1 MRPSHLLA
9 LPLVLA
15 ALTRPARAQEVAG
28 RLVGDGGAPVVA
40 ARLQLVAADSEVVA
54 DGVSGADGRFSLA
67 APDTGAYR
75 ILATAAGG
83 AGVFFGPLRIA
94 GDGRTSVVLHLPR
107 SGTQGDV
114 TLAPL
119 TAVARPQS
127 PLLERRGF
135 YQRKSVHY
143 GRFLTG
149 EEIARLP
156 GRTML
161 DHVRG
166 LGIMVEPY
174 GPQAFSLYRF
184 QKGAR
189 CYLAVFVDGQQ
200 SRNRVLLQLTDADVE
215 GLEYYH
221 DDDIPAEYNPY
232 LVRGWSCG
240 VVLIWTKRGE
250 EGSSSP

>member
-1 MRPSHLLA
+1 MRPARFLTLPLA
-9 LPLVLA
+9 LAVLA
-15 ALTRPARAQEVAG
+15 RPVRAQEVAG
-28 RLVGDGGAPVVA
+28 RLVGAGEIPVPA

-54 DGVSGADGRFSLA
+54 DAVSGADGRFSLA

-75 ILATAAGG
+75 ILATAAGRT
-83 AGVFFGPLRIA
+83 GVFFGPVRVA
-94 GDGRTSVVLHLPR
+94 GGRTSVVLHLPR

-119 TAVARPQS
+119 TATARAHS
-127 PLLERRGF
+127 PVLEQRGF
-135 YQRKSVHY
+135 YERQHTHY
-143 GRFLTG
+143 GRFLVG
-149 EEIARLP
+149 DELARLP

-184 QKGAR
+184 TQGER

-200 SRNRVLLQLTDADVE
+200 SRNRVLLQLTDDDVA
-215 GLEYYH
+215 GVEYYR

-232 LVRGWSCG
+232 LVRGWKCG

-250 EGSSSP
+250 EGSASP